1 MNKPTKIPSILCCLL
16 LCSLMLA
23 GCGAKASE
31 TQTPQETTTV
41 GTQAQSDATAGTNDN
56 TIVLKIDSSTMTVN
70 GTSRT
75 IPAPP
80 VIREGRTLVPVRV
93 VSEAMSASVYW
104 LEKTKQIRIVEGG
117 KEIILTIGSK
127 EVTSG
132 GMSKTM
138 DVEPMIIGGST
149 YVPLRFISENLGAEI
164 AWNDATREI
173 TITR

>member
-1 MNKPTKIPSILCCLL
+1 MKYISKTQFALCCVLI
-16 LCSLMLA
+16 SGLA
-23 GCGAKASE
+23 LSGCGLLS
-31 TQTPQETTTV
+31 TQTNLPQETTTNV
-41 GTQAQSDATAGTNDN
+41 VPNPTSSQIADN
-56 TIVLKIDSSTMTVN
+56 TIVLKIDSTTMIVN

-75 IPAPP
+75 IPASP

-117 KEIILTIGSK
+117 NEIILTIGSK
-127 EVTSG
+127 EMKIG
-132 GMSKTM
+132 GMTKTM

>member
-1 MNKPTKIPSILCCLL
+1 MKYASKTRLVLCFLL
-16 LCSLMLA
+16 ICSLILS
-23 GCGAKASE
+23 GCGLLSTKSNL
-31 TQTPQETTTV
+31 PQETTTNTAADQTS
-41 GTQAQSDATAGTNDN
+41 TQTAAN
-56 TIVLKIDSSTMTVN
+56 TIVLKIDSTTMNVN
-70 GTSRT
+70 GSSRT

-117 KEIILTIGSK
+117 NEIILTIGSK
-127 EVTSG
+127 EIKIGGVT
-132 GMSKTM
+132 KTM

-164 AWNDATREI
+164 AWNNDTREI

>member
-1 MNKPTKIPSILCCLL
+1 MKYISKTKWTLCCLL
-16 LCSLMLA
+16 ICGLA
-23 GCGAKASE
+23 LSGCGMLSSE
-31 TQTPQETTTV
+31 SNLPQETTTNTAADQTAA
-41 GTQAQSDATAGTNDN
+41 TQAAAN
-56 TIVLKIDSSTMTVN
+56 TIVLKIDSTTMIVN
-70 GTSRT
+70 GSSRT

-117 KEIILTIGSK
+117 NEILLTIGSK
-127 EVTSG
+127 EMKVG
-132 GMSKTM
+132 GVAKTM

-164 AWNDATREI
+164 AWNNDTREI
-173 TITR
+173 TLTR

>member
-1 MNKPTKIPSILCCLL
+1 MKYISRINFVLCCVLV
-16 LCSLMLA
+16 CGLA
-23 GCGAKASE
+23 LSGCGLLS
-31 TQTPQETTTV
+31 TQSSLPQETTTDTAADQTS
-41 GTQAQSDATAGTNDN
+41 TQTAAN
-56 TIVLKIDSSTMTVN
+56 TIVLKIDSTTMTVN
-70 GTSRT
+70 GSSRT

-117 KEIILTIGSK
+117 NEIILTIGSK
-127 EVTSG
+127 EMKIGGVT
-132 GMSKTM
+132 KTM

-164 AWNDATREI
+164 AWNNDTREI

>member
-1 MNKPTKIPSILCCLL
+1 MKYISKTLVAICCLL
-16 LCSLMLA
+16 ICGLA
-23 GCGAKASE
+23 LSGCGLLSTQSKLPQDTTTNIATDQTN
-31 TQTPQETTTV
+31 TQT
-41 GTQAQSDATAGTNDN
+41 AAN
-56 TIVLKIDSSTMTVN
+56 TIVLKIDSTTMTVN
-70 GTSRT
+70 GSSRT

-117 KEIILTIGSK
+117 NEIILTIGSK
-127 EVTSG
+127 EMKIG
-132 GMSKTM
+132 GITKTM

-164 AWNDATREI
+164 AWNNDTREI

>member
-1 MNKPTKIPSILCCLL
+1 MIFISKTKWTLCCLL
-16 LCSLMLA
+16 ICGLA
-23 GCGAKASE
+23 LSGCGLLSSE
-31 TQTPQETTTV
+31 TNLPQETTTNAAPDQS
-41 GTQAQSDATAGTNDN
+41 GTTQTAAN
-56 TIVLKIDSSTMTVN
+56 TIVLKIDSTIMTVN
-70 GTSRT
+70 GADRT

-117 KEIILTIGSK
+117 NEIFLTIGSK
-127 EVTSG
+127 EMKIGGVT
-132 GMSKTM
+132 KTM

-164 AWNDATREI
+164 AWNNDTREI

>member
-1 MNKPTKIPSILCCLL
+1 MKYESKTQIVLICLL
-16 LCSLMLA
+16 ICGLSLS
-23 GCGAKASE
+23 GCGLLS
-31 TQTPQETTTV
+31 TQTKLPQDTATNTASDQT
-41 GTQAQSDATAGTNDN
+41 GTQTAAD
-56 TIVLKIDSSTMTVN
+56 TIVLKIDSTTMTVN
-70 GTSRT
+70 GSSRT

-117 KEIILTIGSK
+117 NEIILTIGSK
-127 EVTSG
+127 EMTVGSIT
-132 GMSKTM
+132 KTM

-164 AWNDATREI
+164 AWNNDTREI

>member
-1 MNKPTKIPSILCCLL
+1 MKCLSKTKWILCCLL
-16 LCSLMLA
+16 ICGLA
-23 GCGAKASE
+23 LSGCGLLSTQNKLPQDSMTNTAPDQTI
-31 TQTPQETTTV
+31 TQT
-41 GTQAQSDATAGTNDN
+41 AAN
-56 TIVLKIDSSTMTVN
+56 TIILKIDSTTMNVN
-70 GTSRT
+70 GSSRN

-117 KEIILTIGSK
+117 NEIILTIGSTEMK
-127 EVTSG
+127 IGGVT
-132 GMSKTM
+132 KTM

-164 AWNDATREI
+164 AWNNDTREI

>member
-1 MNKPTKIPSILCCLL
+1 MKYASKTRLVLCFLL
-16 LCSLMLA
+16 MSSLA
-23 GCGAKASE
+23 FSGCGLLS
-31 TQTPQETTTV
+31 TQSNLPQETTTNTAADQNS
-41 GTQAQSDATAGTNDN
+41 TQTAAN
-56 TIVLKIDSSTMTVN
+56 TIILKIDSTTMNVN
-70 GTSRT
+70 GSSRT

-117 KEIILTIGSK
+117 NEIILTIGSK
-127 EVTSG
+127 EMKIGGVT
-132 GMSKTM
+132 KTM
-138 DVEPMIIGGST
+138 DVEPMMIGGST

-164 AWNDATREI
+164 AWNNDTREI